1 VSQKPGPWA
10 MIVHDR
16 NGTRSLCGAAR
27 VLHSVMPRS
36 GWTGADDRADVRMH
50 FVEDRLVARAT
61 VAASSL
67 AEAAGLQVDE
77 AVVIQN
83 SNKLA
88 LRLLPCDT
96 FARAALVGEEVAALE
111 VGVAKSL
118 AAVTAPIAALDPR
131 MKPQVYERD
140 GFAVTF
146 WTYYRPV
153 TDLAS
158 PTEYADALH
167 RLHAAMRS
175 IEIEAPHFTE
185 RVAEAERLLTR
196 RYETP
201 ALADDDRAL
210 LLDTLDSA
218 GQAIRRRVNVDQLL
232 HGEPHPGNLLST
244 PEGPLF
250 IDFETCCRGPIEFDV
265 AHVPDE
271 VSVQYPGVDQPLLQE
286 CRRLVLAMVA
296 AWRWDVRD
304 EFPNGRWHAVQILQ
318 LLREGPPW
326 PTLDGLSSN

>member
-1 VSQKPGPWA
+1 
-10 MIVHDR
+10 
-16 NGTRSLCGAAR
+16 
-27 VLHSVMPRS
+27 
-36 GWTGADDRADVRMH
+36 MH

-61 VAASSL
+61 AAASSL
-67 AEAAGLQVDE
+67 AEAVDLQVNE

-96 FARAALVGEEVAALE
+96 FARTALVGQEVAAFE
-111 VGVAKSL
+111 VRVAKSL
-118 AAVTAPIAALDPR
+118 AAVTAPTASLDPR
-131 MKPQVYERD
+131 VEPHVYERD

-146 WTYYRPV
+146 WSYYRPV
-153 TDLAS
+153 TDLGS
-158 PTEYADALH
+158 PAKYAEALH

-185 RVAEAERLLTR
+185 RIAEAERLLAHR
-196 RYETP
+196 HETP
-201 ALADDDRAL
+201 ALAHDDRVL
-210 LLDTLDSA
+210 LLDTLHTA
-218 GQAIRRRVNVDQLL
+218 GQAICRHLNVDQLL

-244 PEGPLF
+244 PEGLLF
-250 IDFETCCRGPIEFDV
+250 IDFETCCRGPIELDV

-271 VSVQYPGVDQPLLQE
+271 VSVHYPGVDQVLLQE

-304 EFPNGRWHAVQILQ
+304 EFPNGRRHAVQILGV
-318 LLREGPPW
+318 LRDGPPW
-326 PTLDGLSSN
+326 PALGALSTE